1 MFFTS
6 IVEMG
11 FAFLEMYEVF
21 GLAMGDISY
30 KEYVPSAEEL
40 HLMEEST
47 PLVYATYWE
56 VLCHF
61 HICTELTG
69 LRSGGVKQ
77 MAWVDYLF
85 NGLRDKANQLTRLAP
100 STDAEI
106 KKKISIST
114 SSYTTESA
122 EDTFRPGTVFES
134 FHHQAKIPI
143 TNGALLVGFL
153 MLWLKRCVMLT
164 FPYEVIVTGVVYPTI
179 LLAFGRSI
187 ALLPMMVGCI

>member
-1 MFFTS
+1 M
-6 IVEMG
+6 
-11 FAFLEMYEVF
+11 
-21 GLAMGDISY
+21 
-30 KEYVPSAEEL
+30 
-40 HLMEEST
+40 
-47 PLVYATYWE
+47 YATYWE

-61 HICTELTG
+61 HICIKLTV

-85 NGLRDKANQLTRLAP
+85 NGMGDKTNQLTRLAP

-106 KKKISIST
+106 KERRNNTST
-114 SSYTTESA
+114 SPYTTESA